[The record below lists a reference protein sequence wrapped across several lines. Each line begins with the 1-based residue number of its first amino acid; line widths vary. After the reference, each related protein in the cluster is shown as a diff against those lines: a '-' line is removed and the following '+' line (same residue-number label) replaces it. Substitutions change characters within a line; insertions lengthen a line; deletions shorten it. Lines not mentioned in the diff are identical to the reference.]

1 MAGVVTGAVGVG
13 ALVTGLLLNLKANS
27 MIDDVQKRYDGGKYS
42 SSKDYKTSSK
52 IAYAAGGVGAVSG
65 LVLIYFAVFAG
76 HAAVTPVAVQGGA
89 GAMLTGAFQ

>member
-1 MAGVVTGAVGVG
+1 
-13 ALVTGLLLNLKANS
+13 
-27 MIDDVQKRYDGGKYS
+27 MIDDVQNSYDGGKYS
-42 SSKDYKTSSK
+42 SSKDYKTGSK

-65 LVLIYFAVFAG
+65 LVLLYFAVFTG